1 MKTARQIER
10 EAKALWR
17 LCLVGGSLDEERARV
32 VVDQLI
38 ESRQAGAPG
47 VLKQFVR
54 LVKLDRARRSARIES
69 ASPLDADVKA
79 AVEAV
84 VARRYGRAVTTTFA
98 VDPTLIGGM
107 RLTIGSDV
115 YDGSIKAALAALNSG
130 W

>member
-10 EAKALWR
+10 DAKVLWR

-38 ESRQAGAPG
+38 ESRQTGALA

-69 ASPLDADVKA
+69 ASQLDADVKA

-84 VARRYGRAVTTTFA
+84 VARRYGRTVTTTFA
-98 VDPTLIGGM
+98 VDPTLIGGL

-115 YDGSIKAALAALNSG
+115 YDGSIKAALAALDSG